1 MEYTFDCPHAGQ
13 DPNFRNVP
21 AGYINKTVCGC
32 GITSVAIEG
41 DEDCVIAVPNVSLVI
56 NKISQYYNTQL
67 ETQGDPNSGA
77 RSRFGGEIF
86 GVYGDI
92 EESDIYKYVQRVRE
106 AKTPIKIMVTYDSL
120 SKCFNYLKTDW
131 CIENGKDEGK
141 CHLII
146 DESDKL
152 ISYMSMKVSSKK
164 PNQVMDIVT
173 YLFKVAELCK
183 STVSFISAT
192 PINVSFLPEWVGG
205 IEQVS
210 LYWKDTRKVTPITL
224 KRLYPYNALQEEV
237 IMPIKKKGSVTL
249 GDREIKKV
257 IVFINS
263 VDKIMQIIKECQ
275 IDRDDCAIICGDNSR
290 NSYKIRGYNSVDNPY
305 HLPRFTF
312 VTSSGFQGID
322 LVDNEAMNVV
332 VSYTSKTYQ
341 MVDINTDL
349 IQATS
354 RQRDKSNPNFDRFV
368 YIYDQNEFEKSEE
381 ELKADIEAVHQR
393 IADNCRTLARI
404 DKESSEYESAV
415 VTFNQSADFRKYT
428 YKLNKEAD
436 YELNEIVF
444 KAEEYQI
451 LETRRKYREG
461 FDIVT
466 DLSRGVEP
474 IVVEEPNN
482 PKTLSYRSIMYKY
495 QRNIT
500 LQQPKWNL
508 ETGEIT
514 YYNGVE
520 PELDA
525 NGRIKVDL
533 SIFSEDELATKY
545 FEIIDKYY
553 KAYGKFHTNIT
564 YARNMARV
572 VDDADRFRVDIQLR
586 FKKGRYSL
594 DEIKDGLNEIYRKYK
609 ITRRAKDSDL
619 SEYGYV
625 IKRVRPQGYIYVD
638 ILETPKID

>member
-1 MEYTFDCPHAGQ
+1 MRHHFHCAHANE
-13 DPNFRNVP
+13 DPEFNNIP

-32 GITSVAIEG
+32 GLTSVAIEG

-77 RSRFGGEIF
+77 RSRFGGEVF
-86 GVYGDI
+86 GVYGDV
-92 EESDIYKYVQRVRE
+92 EEKDIVQYVLRVRE
-106 AKTPIKIMVTYDSL
+106 AKTPIKILVTYDSL
-120 SKCFNYLKTDW
+120 SKCFKYLKTDW
-131 CIENGKDEGK
+131 CIENDKAEDK

-164 PNQVMDIVT
+164 PNQVMDVVT

-192 PINVSFLPEWVGG
+192 PINVSFLPEWVSE
-205 IEQVS
+205 IEQVE
-210 LYWKDTRKVTPITL
+210 LTWENTQKVTPITL
-224 KRLYPYNALQEEV
+224 KRPFPYNALQEEV
-237 IMPIKKKGSVTL
+237 IMPIRKNGSVTL
-249 GDREIKKV
+249 GDRKITKV

-263 VDKIMQIIKECQ
+263 VDKIMQIIKECR
-275 IDRDDCAIICGDNSR
+275 IDRDECAIICGDNTR
-290 NSYKIRGYNSVDNPY
+290 NSYKIRGYNNVEDPHN
-305 HLPRFTF
+305 LPQFTF

-332 VSYTSKTYQ
+332 VSYTGKTYQ

-354 RQRDKSNPNFDRFV
+354 RQRDKTNPNFDRFV

-381 ELKADIEAVHQR
+381 DLKADMEAVHQR
-393 IADNCRTLARI
+393 IADNCKTLARI

-428 YKLNKEAD
+428 YKLNKDAD

-444 KAEEYQI
+444 RAEEYQI
-451 LETRRKYREG
+451 LETRRKYSEG
-461 FDIVT
+461 FDIVS

-474 IVVEEPNN
+474 IVVPDKRKINR
-482 PKTLSYRSIMYKY
+482 LSYWAIRVKY
-495 QRNIT
+495 QHNISV
-500 LQQPKWNL
+500 QQEYIK
-508 ETGEIT
+508 TGI
-514 YYNGVE
+514 Y
-520 PELDA
+520 PEGKAPVYDS
-525 NGRIKVDL
+525 NGRVLVDL
-533 SIFSEDELATKY
+533 SIFDEDELASKA
-545 FEIIDKYY
+545 FDIVDKYY
-553 KAYGKFHTNIT
+553 KAYGTFSTNST
-564 YARNMARV
+564 YAMNMARV
-572 VDDADRFRVDIQLR
+572 IGDQADQFKMDIKLL
-586 FKKGRYSL
+586 FDKGRYTL
-594 DEIKDGLNEIYRKYK
+594 DEIKKKLNEVYAKYGVK
-609 ITRRAKDSDL
+609 KRAKDSDL

-625 IKRVRPQGYIYVD
+625 IKRVRPNGYIHIE
-638 ILETPKID
+638 ILELPKIE